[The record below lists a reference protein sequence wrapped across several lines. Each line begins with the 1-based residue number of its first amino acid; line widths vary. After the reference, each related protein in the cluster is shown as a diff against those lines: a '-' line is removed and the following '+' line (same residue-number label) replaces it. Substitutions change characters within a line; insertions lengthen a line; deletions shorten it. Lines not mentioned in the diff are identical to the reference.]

1 MKKFVVLFV
10 VAMAA
15 VACGDEVEFS
25 TPAIQGNFEGTAWRA
40 DYYAAD
46 IDFGGFLFE
55 GGTGL
60 EVLQLI
66 TPTDGIGTFDL
77 SSESAAEAIFKGV
90 DGTIFSTANSPDPS
104 VTLYPVEGTIS
115 VQDIDNSTSPQR
127 ISGEFNFTAFS
138 EDGLRSVNFI
148 DGVFYRVPLTG
159 GLVSLGTTN
168 SCQEAS
174 QALNTAEQIFNNTT
188 AGNPD
193 YSEACNAYRDALL
206 DAIEACGDSSGNLQ
220 TTLNDL
226 GDCP

>member
-77 SSESAAEAIFKGV
+77 SSESAAEAIFKGLME
-90 DGTIFSTANSPDPS
+90 PS
-104 VTLYPVEGTIS
+104 FPRQI
-115 VQDIDNSTSPQR
+115 VQI
-127 ISGEFNFTAFS
+127 
-138 EDGLRSVNFI
+138 
-148 DGVFYRVPLTG
+148 
-159 GLVSLGTTN
+159 LVSPYI
-168 SCQEAS
+168 Q
-174 QALNTAEQIFNNTT
+174 
-188 AGNPD
+188 
-193 YSEACNAYRDALL
+193 
-206 DAIEACGDSSGNLQ
+206 
-220 TTLNDL
+220 
-226 GDCP
+226 